1 MGQPIMISMSDILLL
16 AGAIV
21 TISVAV
27 KVVCEAIER
36 IRKPNKTQD
45 ARITELES
53 KSVKDFNRLNKLE
66 EGNIVTQ
73 RALLALLAHGIDGND
88 IEAMRKAKAELTDYL
103 IERYDRLKCH
113 YSASNGFK
121 SVNLITYH

>member
-1 MGQPIMISMSDILLL
+1 MGQPITISVSDILLL

-21 TISVAV
+21 TISAAV

-45 ARITELES
+45 ARISELES
-53 KSVKDFNRLNKLE
+53 KSVKDLNRLNQLE
-66 EGNIVTQ
+66 EGNIITQ

-103 IERYDRLKCH
+103 IER
-113 YSASNGFK
+113 
-121 SVNLITYH
+121 

>member
-1 MGQPIMISMSDILLL
+1 MGQPIVISMSDILWL

-21 TISVAV
+21 AISAAI
-27 KVVCEAIER
+27 KVVCEAIEQ

-45 ARITELES
+45 ARIAELER
-53 KSVKDFNRLNKLE
+53 KSVKDLNRLNQLE
-66 EGNIVTQ
+66 EGNIITQ

-103 IERYDRLKCH
+103 IER
-113 YSASNGFK
+113 
-121 SVNLITYH
+121 

>member
-21 TISVAV
+21 TISAAV
-27 KVVCEAIER
+27 KVVCEAIEQF
-36 IRKPNKTQD
+36 RKPNKTQD
-45 ARITELES
+45 SRIAELERRA
-53 KSVKDFNRLNKLE
+53 VNDYNRLNQLE
-66 EGNIVTQ
+66 DGNIITQ

-103 IERYDRLKCH
+103 IER
-113 YSASNGFK
+113 
-121 SVNLITYH
+121 